1 MVLFA
6 SEDDDV
12 MRWERGPQNIANRI
26 YALDSANTA
35 RGGDGLDRGFLYA
48 ELGE

>member
-1 MVLFA
+1 
-6 SEDDDV
+6 
-12 MRWERGPQNIANRI
+12 MRWERGPQGIANWL
-26 YALDSANTA
+26 YTLDSANTA

>member
-1 MVLFA
+1 
-6 SEDDDV
+6 

-26 YALDSANTA
+26 YALDSANTE
-35 RGGDGLDRGFLYA
+35 RGGDGLDRGFLHA